1 VFIGFFAKNSLPI
14 YFGAWVVAHSVNQI
28 RRRGFEPRSMVSATL
43 PIVAAAAAT
52 IVLQLTYTSRGW
64 NPLAYEPVMSTSP
77 ASYVL
82 PAAMP
87 VLASTG
93 WDDVFSRVFAHP
105 VDAAVAFDYKNS
117 LIFMGA
123 IATASLLAAV
133 IAMRRQVAPS
143 VLMLIVFSVLV
154 TAAFTAI
161 LATGSA
167 ASLELS
173 RHYRL
178 VGYVWL
184 PLIAH
189 VAITARRAVAAVL
202 MLVIT
207 VPCLYGVASFAANWR
222 RHYAHR
228 PSHSNRVRLTHL
240 QMTPKF
246 VRVLEMIDRDLPG
259 ESSVVVTPAP
269 MYALEFTRA
278 RVLATSAVSDS
289 AERIRRDRR
298 AGTVENLIVIAE
310 VPAMTS
316 EQQQAWLQ
324 SFTSYQRWQSIDLDN
339 QRLYMP
345 LGQHVTPDWIQERV
359 AGLASP
365 W

>member
-1 VFIGFFAKNSLPI
+1 
-14 YFGAWVVAHSVNQI
+14 
-28 RRRGFEPRSMVSATL
+28 
-43 PIVAAAAAT
+43 
-52 IVLQLTYTSRGW
+52 
-64 NPLAYEPVMSTSP
+64 MSTSP

-105 VDAAVAFDYKNS
+105 TDAAIAFDYKNS

-123 IATASLLAAV
+123 IATASLLAAA

-189 VAITARRAVAAVL
+189 VALTTRRAVAAVL

-228 PSHSNRVRLTHL
+228 PSHSDRVRLTHL
-240 QMTPKF
+240 QMTPTF
-246 VRVLEMIDRDLPG
+246 VRVLEMLDRDLPG

-269 MYALEFTRA
+269 MYALEFARA

-289 AERIRRDRR
+289 SDRIRRDRR
-298 AGTVENLIVIAE
+298 AGT
-310 VPAMTS
+310 
-316 EQQQAWLQ
+316 
-324 SFTSYQRWQSIDLDN
+324 
-339 QRLYMP
+339 
-345 LGQHVTPDWIQERV
+345 
-359 AGLASP
+359 
-365 W
+365 